1 MSFAMLSTLFVGLG
15 LASLAGLL
23 YMLQRLRVQSNELVV
38 ATTMFWRAAVREAP
52 VRVFT
57 RRFRHFLA
65 YLLTLLIA
73 GFLWLAFAGP
83 QTDKQAGED
92 YYILFLDSSAET
104 GPSADF
110 DRAVGALRRD
120 LAQLRGD
127 TREVIW
133 GGGHAFK
140 LLDAGE
146 DSLLFDRRLDA
157 LEPEAA
163 VSSLD
168 ETLRLMAQN
177 QSLPENVNF
186 IVYGRSSVS
195 QSVLDALPDGVRVRA
210 GLSYSEPAGNRA
222 ITALGMAEASSG
234 RWDGVDV
241 LVRVS
246 SDDPSDIIGLDA
258 LTFSLDGQA
267 LSEER
272 IEVAGDGAFVARDV
286 DTSGG
291 VFEVSLNDEEDA
303 VAFDNVARLVL
314 PKRAIIDVRASSS
327 VPSRIL
333 DVIEADRGLRLVTDD
348 ENGDIAVRLEGED
361 FAPELPTLQLSVRGS
376 QENAFEIGYVADLDP
391 QTVLERSMASLGLD
405 QVDAITLASAMEES
419 IGVSVY
425 PAEQRS
431 VDVWAELMEPQY
443 NFTQSRAF
451 PLFVAKSLRWLG
463 QDEPAFAY
471 LAAGRALE
479 DRSAVSSLA
488 PANEEAFNVLGAEF
502 TPVRAGQVSSDDG
515 ERVYE
520 VSLLGVDAMTDDNG
534 AGLVEL
540 EQSGSLLLSGLSS
553 TQNLFVWLVLAA
565 LVLLGAEWVFYQ
577 RGRMP

>member
-15 LASLAGLL
+15 LAGLAGLL
-23 YMLQRLRVQSNELVV
+23 YALQRLRVQSNELVV

-73 GFLWLAFAGP
+73 GLLWLAFAGP
-83 QTDKQAGED
+83 QAGEQASED
-92 YYILFLDSSAET
+92 YYILFLDGSTET
-104 GPSADF
+104 GSSADF

-120 LAQLRGD
+120 LSQLRSD

-146 DSLLFDRRLDA
+146 DSLLFDRRLGA
-157 LEPEAA
+157 LAPEAA

-177 QSLPENVNF
+177 QSLPENINF

-210 GLSYSEPAGNRA
+210 GVSYGDPAGNRA

-246 SDDPSDIIGLDA
+246 SDDPSETVGLDA
-258 LTFSLDGQA
+258 LNFSLDGDVI
-267 LSEER
+267 SSER
-272 IEVAGDGAFVARDV
+272 IEAVGVGAFVVRDI
-286 DTSGG
+286 DTTGG
-291 VFEVSLNDEEDA
+291 VFEVSLSEDDA
-303 VAFDNVARLVL
+303 VTLDNVARLVL
-314 PKRAIIDVRASSS
+314 PKRAVIDVRASSS
-327 VPSRIL
+327 VPPRIL
-333 DVIEADRGLRLVTDD
+333 DVIEADRGLRLVTD
-348 ENGDIAVRLEGED
+348 EESGDIAVRLEDED
-361 FAPELPTLQLSVRGS
+361 FAPGLPALQLSGRES
-376 QENAFEIGYVADLDP
+376 QESAFEIGYVADLDP
-391 QTVLERSMASLGLD
+391 QTVLERSLASLGLD
-405 QVDAITLASAMEES
+405 QIDATALASVMDEP
-419 IGVSVY
+419 IGASVY

-431 VDVWAELMEPQY
+431 VNVWAELLDPQY

-502 TPVRAGQVSSDDG
+502 TPVRAGQVRSDDG

-520 VSLLGVDAMTDDNG
+520 VSLLGVDAMPDGNG
-534 AGLVEL
+534 AGRVEL
-540 EQSGSLLLSGLSS
+540 EQSGSLLLSGVSGA
-553 TQNLFVWLVLAA
+553 QNLFVWLVLAA

>member
-15 LASLAGLL
+15 LAGLAGLL
-23 YMLQRLRVQSNELVV
+23 YALQRLRVQSNELVV

-73 GFLWLAFAGP
+73 GLLWLAFAGP
-83 QTDKQAGED
+83 QTDVQAGED
-92 YYILFLDSSAET
+92 YYILFLDGSAET
-104 GPSADF
+104 GSSADF

-120 LAQLRGD
+120 LSQLRGD

-146 DSLLFDRRLDA
+146 DSLLFDRRLGA

-210 GLSYSEPAGNRA
+210 GVSYGTPAGNRA
-222 ITALGMAEASSG
+222 IAALGMAEASSG

-241 LVRVS
+241 LVRVT
-246 SDDPSDIIGLDA
+246 SDDASEIVGLDA
-258 LTFSLDGQA
+258 VTFSLDG
-267 LSEER
+267 EIIPPER
-272 IEVAGDGAFVARDV
+272 IEAAGVGAFVVRDIG
-286 DTSGG
+286 TTGG
-291 VFEVSLNDEEDA
+291 VFEVSLSNDDA
-303 VAFDNVARLVL
+303 IAFDNVARLVL
-314 PKRAIIDVRASSS
+314 PKRAVIDVRASSS
-327 VPSRIL
+327 VPPRIL
-333 DVIEADRGLRLVTDD
+333 DVIEADRGLRLVTND

-361 FAPELPTLQLSVRGS
+361 FAPGLPALQLSTRES
-376 QENAFEIGYVADLDP
+376 RESAFEIGYVADVDP
-391 QTVLERSMASLGLD
+391 QTVLERSLASLGLD
-405 QVDAITLASAMEES
+405 QIDAPALASAMEEP
-419 IGVSVY
+419 IGASVY
-425 PAEQRS
+425 PANQRS
-431 VDVWAELMEPQY
+431 VNVWAELINPQY

-451 PLFVAKSLRWLG
+451 PLFVAKSVRWLG

-502 TPVRAGQVSSDDG
+502 TPVRAGQVSSDDD

-520 VSLLGVDAMTDDNG
+520 VSLLGVDAMVDGDGTG
-534 AGLVEL
+534 RVEL
-540 EQSGSLLLSGLSS
+540 EQSGSLLLSGVSGA
-553 TQNLFVWLVLAA
+553 QNLFVWLVLAA
-565 LVLLGAEWVFYQ
+565 LVLLGVEWVFYQ

>member
-15 LASLAGLL
+15 LAGLAGLL
-23 YMLQRLRVQSNELVV
+23 YALQRLRVQSNELVV

-73 GFLWLAFAGP
+73 GLLWLAFAGP
-83 QTDKQAGED
+83 QAGEQASED
-92 YYILFLDSSAET
+92 YYILFLDGSAET
-104 GPSADF
+104 GSSADF

-120 LAQLRGD
+120 LSQLRSD

-146 DSLLFDRRLDA
+146 DSLLFDRRLGA
-157 LEPEAA
+157 LAPEAA

-177 QSLPENVNF
+177 QSLPENINF

-195 QSVLDALPDGVRVRA
+195 QSVLDALSDGVRVRA
-210 GLSYSEPAGNRA
+210 GVSYGDPAGNRA

-246 SDDPSDIIGLDA
+246 SDDPSETVGLDT
-258 LTFSLDGQA
+258 LNFSLDGDVI
-267 LSEER
+267 SSER
-272 IEVAGDGAFVARDV
+272 IEAVGVGAFVVRDI
-286 DTSGG
+286 DTTGG
-291 VFEVSLNDEEDA
+291 VFEVSLSEDDA
-303 VAFDNVARLVL
+303 VTLDNVARLVL
-314 PKRAIIDVRASSS
+314 PKRAVIDVRASSS
-327 VPSRIL
+327 VPPRIL
-333 DVIEADRGLRLVTDD
+333 DVIEADRGLRLVTD
-348 ENGDIAVRLEGED
+348 EESGDIAVRLEDED
-361 FAPELPTLQLSVRGS
+361 FAPGLPALQLSGRES
-376 QENAFEIGYVADLDP
+376 QESAFEIGYVADLDP
-391 QTVLERSMASLGLD
+391 QTVLERSLASLGLD
-405 QVDAITLASAMEES
+405 QIDATALASVMDEP
-419 IGVSVY
+419 IGASVY

-431 VDVWAELMEPQY
+431 VNVWAELLDPQY

-502 TPVRAGQVSSDDG
+502 TPVRAGQVRSDDG

-520 VSLLGVDAMTDDNG
+520 VSLLGVDAMPDGNG
-534 AGLVEL
+534 AGRVEL
-540 EQSGSLLLSGLSS
+540 EQSGSLLLSGVSGA
-553 TQNLFVWLVLAA
+553 QNLFVWLVLAA

>member
-15 LASLAGLL
+15 LAGLAGLL
-23 YMLQRLRVQSNELVV
+23 YALQRLRVQSNELVV

-73 GFLWLAFAGP
+73 GLLWLAFAGP
-83 QTDKQAGED
+83 QAGEQASED
-92 YYILFLDSSAET
+92 YYILFLDGSAET
-104 GPSADF
+104 GSSADF

-120 LAQLRGD
+120 LSQLRSD

-146 DSLLFDRRLDA
+146 DSLLFDRRLGA
-157 LEPEAA
+157 LAPEAA

-177 QSLPENVNF
+177 QSLPENINF

-210 GLSYSEPAGNRA
+210 GVSYGDPAGNRA

-246 SDDPSDIIGLDA
+246 SDDPSETVGLDT
-258 LTFSLDGQA
+258 LNFSLDGDVI
-267 LSEER
+267 SSER
-272 IEVAGDGAFVARDV
+272 IEAVGVGAFVVRDI
-286 DTSGG
+286 DTTGG
-291 VFEVSLNDEEDA
+291 VFEVSLSEDDA
-303 VAFDNVARLVL
+303 VTLDNVARLVL
-314 PKRAIIDVRASSS
+314 PKRAVIDVRASPS
-327 VPSRIL
+327 VPPRIL
-333 DVIEADRGLRLVTDD
+333 DVIEADRGLRLVTD
-348 ENGDIAVRLEGED
+348 EESGDIAVRLEDED
-361 FAPELPTLQLSVRGS
+361 FAPGLPALQLSGRES
-376 QENAFEIGYVADLDP
+376 QESAFEIGYVADLDP
-391 QTVLERSMASLGLD
+391 QTVLERSLASLGLD
-405 QVDAITLASAMEES
+405 QIDAIALASVMDEP
-419 IGVSVY
+419 IGASVY

-431 VDVWAELMEPQY
+431 VNVWAELLDPQY

-502 TPVRAGQVSSDDG
+502 TPVRAGQVRSDDG

-520 VSLLGVDAMTDDNG
+520 VSLLGVDAMPDGNG
-534 AGLVEL
+534 AGRVEL
-540 EQSGSLLLSGLSS
+540 EQSGSLLLSGVSGA
-553 TQNLFVWLVLAA
+553 QNLFVWLVLAA

>member
-15 LASLAGLL
+15 LAGLAGLL
-23 YMLQRLRVQSNELVV
+23 FLLQLLRVQSKEHVV
-38 ATTMFWRAAVREAP
+38 ATTMFWRAAVRDAP
-52 VRVFT
+52 VRVFM

-73 GFLWLAFAGP
+73 GLFWLAFAGP
-83 QTDKQAGED
+83 QTDEQAGED

-104 GPSADF
+104 GSSTDF

-120 LAQLRGD
+120 LSQLRGD

-210 GLSYSEPAGNRA
+210 GVSYGEPAGNRA

-246 SDDPSDIIGLDA
+246 SDDPSEIVGLDA
-258 LTFSLDGQA
+258 LTFSLDGEV

-291 VFEVSLNDEEDA
+291 VFEVSLNVEDSIA
-303 VAFDNVARLVL
+303 LDNAARLVL

-333 DVIEADRGLRLVTDD
+333 DVIEADRGLRLVSDE
-348 ENGDIAVRLEGED
+348 ENGNIAVRLEGED
-361 FAPELPTLQLSVRGS
+361 FAPELPALQLSVRES
-376 QENAFEIGYVADLDP
+376 QESAFEIGYVTDLDP

-405 QVDAITLASAMEES
+405 QIDATALASAMDEP
-419 IGVSVY
+419 IGASVY

-431 VDVWAELMEPQY
+431 VNVWAELMDPQY

-471 LAAGRALE
+471 LAAGRALK

-553 TQNLFVWLVLAA
+553 SQNLFVWLVLAA

>member
-15 LASLAGLL
+15 LAGLAGLL
-23 YMLQRLRVQSNELVV
+23 YALQRLRVQSNELVV

-73 GFLWLAFAGP
+73 GLLWLAFAGP
-83 QTDKQAGED
+83 QADEQASED
-92 YYILFLDSSAET
+92 YYILFLDGSAET
-104 GPSADF
+104 GSSNEF
-110 DRAVGALRRD
+110 DRAVSALRRD
-120 LAQLRGD
+120 LSQLRSD

-146 DSLLFDRRLDA
+146 DSLLFDRRLGA

-177 QSLPENVNF
+177 QSLPENINF

-210 GLSYSEPAGNRA
+210 GVSYGDPAGNRA

-246 SDDPSDIIGLDA
+246 SDDPSGIVGLDT
-258 LTFSLDGQA
+258 LTFSLDGEVI
-267 LSEER
+267 SPER
-272 IEVAGDGAFVARDV
+272 IEAAGNGAFVVRDV
-286 DTSGG
+286 DTTGG
-291 VFEVSLNDEEDA
+291 VFEVSLSEDDA
-303 VAFDNVARLVL
+303 IAFDNVARLVL
-314 PKRAIIDVRASSS
+314 PKRTVIDVRASSS
-327 VPSRIL
+327 VPPRIL
-333 DVIEADRGLRLVTDD
+333 DVIEADRGLRLVTDL
-348 ENGDIAVRLEGED
+348 ESGDIAVRLENED
-361 FAPELPTLQLSVRGS
+361 FAPGLPALQLNGRDS
-376 QENAFEIGYVADLDP
+376 QESAFEIGYVADLDP
-391 QTVLERSMASLGLD
+391 QTVLERSLASLGLD
-405 QVDAITLASAMEES
+405 QIDATTLASVMDEP
-419 IGVSVY
+419 IGATVY

-431 VDVWAELMEPQY
+431 VNVWAELLDPQY
-443 NFTQSRAF
+443 NFTDSRAF

-520 VSLLGVDAMTDDNG
+520 VSLLGLDAMPGRNG
-534 AGLVEL
+534 AGRVEL
-540 EQSGSLLLSGLSS
+540 EQSGSLLLSGLSGA
-553 TQNLFVWLVLAA
+553 QNLFVWLILAA
-565 LVLLGAEWVFYQ
+565 IVLLGAEWVFYQ